1 MTRKR
6 RKKLRLWLSKR
17 LRLFANNKR
26 KSRRRKTYKSVV
38 YSERILV
45 KRRLLRLL
53 TRRLYKKQLKH
64 RSK

>member
-6 RKKLRLWLSKR
+6 RKKLRLWLLKR

-26 KSRRRKTYKSVV
+26 KSRRRKTYKSII
-38 YSERILV
+38 YSKRILV

-53 TRRLYKKQLKH
+53 TRRLYKK
-64 RSK
+64 